1 MKTVFRPFW
10 SYDLPG
16 TEAWLTDMAGKG
28 WRLEEW
34 SLLLRRF
41 TFQQAE
47 PVRLT
52 YQLDYGPSSR
62 SPLASSLAAEGWSKR
77 LPQGKWS
84 LFENTQPLS
93 QIKVYPSRKDIL
105 RRNRI
110 ISYVFTGI
118 LVYLL
123 LIALIPLIALGLTYA
138 NDAPVRMQPSP
149 MWAVTWTAAALA
161 VLLLVLAVY
170 SLNKLRAA
178 NKVLLHGHT
187 DMKKSPASHK
197 PTGTTM
203 ARMKLGWMYA
213 PDRLEQW
220 LEEQELLGWNL
231 YKVSLGGAL
240 FHFSKGRSR
249 TMHYHADYQVIA
261 GEGYAELHQEA
272 GWTKLYSSP
281 FSLQKW
287 TLWGRE
293 AENPAGH
300 PEQPEIYSD
309 PFHRLKHARKI
320 AVSYTALFLPLMLL
334 YSVNIMAFVDGLVR
348 DGLTSFRVWNTSL
361 LFLCILLFGLLTG
374 RSWLYYR
381 RLKKQ

>member
-16 TEAWLTDMAGKG
+16 TEAWLAGMAARG
-28 WRLEEW
+28 WLLEEW

-41 TFQQAE
+41 TFRQTE

-52 YQLDYGPSSR
+52 YQIAYAPSNQ
-62 SPLASSLAAEGWSKR
+62 SSLSSYLAAEGWSKR
-77 LPQGKWS
+77 LQQGKWS
-84 LFENTQPLS
+84 LYENDRLPS
-93 QIKVYPSRKDIL
+93 QISAYPSRKDVL
-105 RRNRI
+105 KRNRI
-110 ISYVFTGI
+110 ISYVFMGI

-123 LIALIPLIALGLTYA
+123 LIALIPLLILGLTFKQ
-138 NDAPVRMQPSP
+138 DAPVRIQPSP
-149 MWAVTWTAAALA
+149 LWAVTWTAAALA

-170 SLNKLRAA
+170 SMIKLGAA
-178 NKVLLHGHT
+178 NKVFLLDHKE
-187 DMKKSPASHK
+187 MKKSPAPQK
-197 PTGTTM
+197 PAGTTII
-203 ARMKLGWMYA
+203 RMKLGWMYA

-240 FHFSKGRSR
+240 FHFSQGRSR
-249 TMHYHADYQVIA
+249 IMHYHADYQVVA
-261 GEGYAELHQEA
+261 GEGYFELHQEA
-272 GWTKLYSSP
+272 GWAKIYSSP

-287 TLWGRE
+287 TIWSRE
-293 AENPAGH
+293 ELDPAQ
-300 PEQPEIYSD
+300 QPEIYSD
-309 PFHRLKHARKI
+309 PLHRLKHARKI
-320 AVSYTALFLPLMLL
+320 AVSYTALFMPIILL
-334 YSVNIMAFVDGLVR
+334 YSVNMMAFVDGLMR
-348 DGLTSFRVWNTSL
+348 DGFTSSRVWNTSI

>member
-16 TEAWLTDMAGKG
+16 TEAWLAGMASRG
-28 WRLEEW
+28 WQLAQLN
-34 SLLLRRF
+34 LLLRRF
-41 TFQQAE
+41 TFQQGE
-47 PVRLT
+47 PVQLT
-52 YQLDYGPSSR
+52 YQLEYGPASR
-62 SPLASSLAAEGWSKR
+62 TPVASTLAAEGWSKR
-77 LPQGKWS
+77 QQQGKWS
-84 LFENTQPLS
+84 LYENTQPPS
-93 QIKVYPSRKDIL
+93 QIKVYPSRKDVL

-110 ISYVFTGI
+110 ISYVFMGI

-123 LIALIPLIALGLTYA
+123 LIALIPLLVLGLTF
-138 NDAPVRMQPSP
+138 NQDTPVRIQSSP
-149 MWAVTWTAAALA
+149 MWAVTWTAAVLA
-161 VLLLVLAVY
+161 VLLLVLAIY
-170 SLNKLRAA
+170 SLIKLRAA
-178 NKVLLHGHT
+178 NRALLQGHT
-187 DMKKSPASHK
+187 DMKKPPATHK
-197 PTGTTM
+197 PAGTTM
-203 ARMKLGWMYA
+203 ARMRLGWMYA

-231 YKVSLGGAL
+231 YKVSLGGVL
-240 FHFSKGRSR
+240 FHFSNGRSR

-261 GEGYAELHQEA
+261 GEGYVELHQEA

-293 AENPAGH
+293 GRHSAGH
-300 PEQPEIYSD
+300 PDQLYSD
-309 PFHRLKHARKI
+309 PLHRLKHARKI

-334 YSVNIMAFVDGLVR
+334 YSVNVTAFVDGLIR
-348 DGLTSFRVWNTSL
+348 DGFTPSRVGNTSI

>member
-1 MKTVFRPFW
+1 MKKVFRPFW

-16 TEAWLTDMAGKG
+16 TEAWLAGMAGRG
-28 WRLEEW
+28 WQLTQW
-34 SLLLRRF
+34 NLLLRRF
-41 TFQQAE
+41 TFRQAE
-47 PVRLT
+47 PVQLT
-52 YQLDYGPSSR
+52 YQLDYGPASR
-62 SPLASSLAAEGWSKR
+62 FKVASSLTAAGWTKQ
-77 LPQGKWS
+77 LQQGQWCLYK
-84 LFENTQPLS
+84 NDQQPS
-93 QIKVYPSRKDIL
+93 QIKAYPSRKDVL
-105 RRNRI
+105 KRNRI
-110 ISYVFTGI
+110 IYYVFMGI

-123 LIALIPLIALGLTYA
+123 LIALIPLLILSFSYSQ
-138 NDAPVRMQPSP
+138 NAPVRIQPSP

-161 VLLLVLAVY
+161 VLLLVLAIY
-170 SLNKLRAA
+170 SLIKLRAA
-178 NKVLLHGHT
+178 NNALLHGHT
-187 DMKKSPASHK
+187 DMTKPPATHK

-231 YKVSLGGAL
+231 YKVSLGGTL
-240 FHFSKGRSR
+240 FHFSQGRSR

-261 GEGYAELHQEA
+261 GEGYFELHQEA
-272 GWTKLYSSP
+272 GWSKLYSSP

-293 AENPAGH
+293 GQHSAGH
-300 PEQPEIYSD
+300 PEQLYSD
-309 PFHRLKHARKI
+309 PLHRLKHARKI
-320 AVSYTALFLPLMLL
+320 AVSYTALFLPIMLL
-334 YSVNIMAFVDGLVR
+334 YSVNVTAFVDGLIR
-348 DGLTSFRVWNTSL
+348 DGFTPSRVWNTSI

>member
-16 TEAWLTDMAGKG
+16 TEAWLAGMAARG
-28 WRLEEW
+28 WQLEEW

-41 TFQQAE
+41 TFRQAE

-52 YQLDYGPSSR
+52 YQITYAPSNQ
-62 SPLASSLAAEGWSKR
+62 SSLSSYLAAEGWSKR
-77 LPQGKWS
+77 LQQGKWS
-84 LFENTQPLS
+84 LYENDRLPS
-93 QIKVYPSRKDIL
+93 HISAYPSRKDVL
-105 RRNRI
+105 KRNRI
-110 ISYVFTGI
+110 ISYVFMGI

-123 LIALIPLIALGLTYA
+123 LIALIPLLILGLTF
-138 NDAPVRMQPSP
+138 NQDAPVRIQPSP
-149 MWAVTWTAAALA
+149 LWAVTWTAAALA

-170 SLNKLRAA
+170 SMIKLGAA
-178 NKVLLHGHT
+178 NKVFLLDHQ
-187 DMKKSPASHK
+187 DMKKSPAQQK
-197 PTGTTM
+197 PAGTTII
-203 ARMKLGWMYA
+203 RMKLGWMYA

-240 FHFSKGRSR
+240 FHFSQGRSR

-261 GEGYAELHQEA
+261 GEGYSELHQEA
-272 GWTKLYSSP
+272 GWAKIYSSP

-287 TLWGRE
+287 TIWSRE
-293 AENPAGH
+293 ELDPA
-300 PEQPEIYSD
+300 EQPEIYSD
-309 PFHRLKHARKI
+309 PLHRLKHARKI
-320 AVSYTALFLPLMLL
+320 AVSYTALFLPIMLL
-334 YSVNIMAFVDGLVR
+334 YSVNMMAFVDGLMR
-348 DGLTSFRVWNTSL
+348 DGFTSSRVWNTSI